1 MMDKMFPI
9 NITGKAMA
17 EIKNIIRN
25 KNINDD
31 YGLRIGIKGAGC
43 VGVSYLLG
51 FDKKKDSDDSFTHQG
66 LNIYI
71 QKKDMMYL
79 VGLDLDFFDKT
90 DARGFTFLIPSSHPQ
105 EKS

>member
-1 MMDKMFPI
+1 MDKMLPV
-9 NITGKAMA
+9 NITEKAAA

-25 KNINDD
+25 KNIPDD

-66 LNIYI
+66 LDVYI
-71 QKKDMMYL
+71 QKKEMMYL
-79 VGLDLDFFDKT
+79 VGLDLDFYDET
-90 DARGFTFLIPSSHPQ
+90 DSSGFTFVNPSSH
-105 EKS
+105 S